1 MLNENTLISK
11 VIDFNKLNENQIE
24 QLKNPIE
31 FKVSEHQL
39 FMQAEKIVL
48 DAIKLNKKII
58 VCGDYDADGICSTS
72 ILYYMLKKLNAQVG
86 YYIPN
91 RFSEGY
97 GLNNNTVDL
106 ALNKGYEL
114 FILVDNGV
122 SATSALNKIKEGNAQ
137 ALILDHHSYEGD
149 VLCDCLVH
157 PNLLDDYYKDMCGS
171 GLAYNLAERL
181 IGYDSFLVSLAG
193 IATIADLMPLWG
205 FNRSLVIRGLKEI
218 NSNQR
223 QVFMRLLNSS
233 ENITETDIAF
243 QLVPKLNAIGRL
255 ADKINVNKVVE
266 YLCSEKHQSIDIF
279 SKEIIRIN
287 ELRKEIN
294 QKMYIRALELITDE
308 PVQVLYDP
316 LFHEGIVG
324 ITAGRLANELKRPVF
339 VLNQEGNRLKGSAR
353 SYGAINLKELV
364 EPAND
369 LLNRFGGHAQAA
381 GLELDLSN
389 IETFK
394 QRMFANT
401 EVLNRH
407 DVESSDIEM
416 EENWFNIESF
426 IELYKYR
433 PFGQGFEVPSFRFN
447 QISILSNRI
456 IRGGISFDLSLF
468 NQTISAVY
476 FQSTLDERL
485 VRSNFDRLIGRVS
498 VDNFRNQTK
507 LKILI
512 ESFGS

>member
-1 MLNENTLISK
+1 MLNKNSLISK
-11 VIDFNKLNENQIE
+11 VIEYNKLNENQIE

-31 FKVSEHQL
+31 LKISEHPL
-39 FMQAEKIVL
+39 FLQAEKIIL
-48 DAIKLNKKII
+48 DAIALNKKII

-72 ILYYMLKKLNAQVG
+72 ILYYMLKKLNAHVG

-97 GLNNNTVDL
+97 GLNDNTVDL
-106 ALNKGYEL
+106 ALKKGYAL

-122 SATSALNKIKEGNAQ
+122 SATSSLKKIREGNAQ
-137 ALILDHHSYEGD
+137 SLILDHHSYEGE
-149 VLCDCLVH
+149 VVCDCLVH
-157 PNLLDDYYKDMCGS
+157 PDRLDDHYKNMCGS

-205 FNRSLVIRGLKEI
+205 FNRSLVVRCLIEI
-218 NSNQR
+218 NVQQR
-223 QVFMRLLNSS
+223 QVFMNLLNSR

-266 YLCSEKHQSIDIF
+266 YLCSEDNQSIDIF
-279 SKEIIRIN
+279 AKEIIRIN
-287 ELRKEIN
+287 DLRKDIN

-316 LFHEGIVG
+316 IFHEGIVG

-339 VLNQEGNRLKGSAR
+339 VLNHEGNRLKGSAR

-364 EPAND
+364 EPASN

-381 GLELDLSN
+381 GLELDINN
-389 IETFK
+389 IDEFK
-394 QRMFANT
+394 QRMFDNS
-401 EVLNRH
+401 EVLNKH
-407 DVESSDIEM
+407 EVSSNDIEM
-416 EENWFNIESF
+416 IEEWFNIESF
-426 IELYKYR
+426 NELYKYR
-433 PFGQGFEVPSFRFN
+433 PFGQGFEIPSFRFN
-447 QISILSNRI
+447 PISIISNRI
-456 IRGGISFDLSLF
+456 IRGGISFDLSFF
-468 NQTISAVY
+468 NRNISAVY

-485 VRSNFDRLIGRVS
+485 IRSNFTSIVGRVS

-512 ESFGS
+512 ESFA

>member
-1 MLNENTLISK
+1 MLNENSLIHK
-11 VIDFNKLNENQIE
+11 VIEFNQLNENQIE
-24 QLKNPIE
+24 QLRNPID
-31 FKVSEHQL
+31 FKVSEHNL
-39 FMQAEKIVL
+39 FIHAERIVL
-48 DAIKLNKKII
+48 DAISLNKKII
-58 VCGDYDADGICSTS
+58 ICGDYDADGICSTS
-72 ILYYMLKKLNAQVG
+72 IMYYTLKKMNANVG

-97 GLNNNTVDL
+97 GLNDNTVDL
-106 ALNKGYEL
+106 ALKKGYEL

-122 SATSALNKIKEGNAQ
+122 SATSSLNKIKEAHAQ
-137 ALILDHHSYEGD
+137 ALILDHHSYEGEI
-149 VLCDCLVH
+149 VCDCLVH
-157 PNLLDDYYKDMCGS
+157 PNLLDDHYKDMCGS

-205 FNRSLVIRGLKEI
+205 FNRSLVIQGLKEI

-223 QVFMRLLNSS
+223 QVFMKLLNSN

-266 YLCSEKHQSIDIF
+266 YICSVNNESIDLF

-287 ELRKEIN
+287 ELRKDIN

-316 LFHEGIVG
+316 TFHEGIVG

-339 VLNQEGNRLKGSAR
+339 VLNQEGERLKGSAR
-353 SYGAINLKELV
+353 SYGSINLKELV
-364 EPAND
+364 EPAIE

-381 GLELDLSN
+381 GLELDSKN
-389 IETFK
+389 VQIFK
-394 QRMFANT
+394 QRMINNT

-407 DVESSDIEM
+407 DVTSNDIEM
-416 EENWFNIESF
+416 KEEWFNIDSF
-426 IELYKYR
+426 NELYQYR
-433 PFGQGFEVPSFRFN
+433 PFGQGFEIPSFKFEP
-447 QISILSNRI
+447 ISILSNRI

-476 FQSTLDERL
+476 FQNTLDERL
-485 VRSNFDRLIGRVS
+485 IRSDFDRIIGRVTL
-498 VDNFRNQTK
+498 DNFRNKTK

-512 ESFGS
+512 ESFE